1 MKHTAV
7 VTYRLTGHKELTVQR
22 FDLHNDM
29 QRDEMDKLID
39 SIRAHAVLDDLGRV
53 QYVRPGTADYHQVG
67 FEVAV

>member
-7 VTYRLTGHKELTVQR
+7 VTYRLVGSKELTVQR

-39 SIRAHAVLDDLGRV
+39 SIRAHAIINELGHV
-53 QYVRPGTADYHQVG
+53 IHTIPGAADYHQVG
-67 FEVAV
+67 FEIVV